1 MTEKLKACPFCGSKD
16 VQITYRDGEEG
27 WFVQCQDCFSCG
39 AWSEDRDEA
48 CAKWNRRPNEAELK
62 PCPFCGCKEVYKHDI
77 ALYDTYG
84 EGYVL
89 CPECKGQTYFMID
102 HTADIK
108 NRDDVYARI
117 VAAWNRREQL

>member
-1 MTEKLKACPFCGSKD
+1 MSELKACPFCGG
-16 VQITYRDGEEG
+16 T
-27 WFVQCQDCFSCG
+27 
-39 AWSEDRDEA
+39 
-48 CAKWNRRPNEAELK
+48 
-62 PCPFCGCKEVYKHDI
+62 EVYKHDI

-108 NRDDVYARI
+108 NRDDVYVRI